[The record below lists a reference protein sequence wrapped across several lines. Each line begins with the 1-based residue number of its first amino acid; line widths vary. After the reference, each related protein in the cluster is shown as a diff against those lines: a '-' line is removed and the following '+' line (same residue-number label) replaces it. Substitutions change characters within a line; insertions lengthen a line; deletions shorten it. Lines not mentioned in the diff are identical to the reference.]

1 MISINNDKNC
11 KIRTG
16 ELKDA
21 ETLLEISNFVVSEG
35 EYFIVVS
42 EELEKSSLEEE
53 KEQIQKIMNNERETL
68 IVAEIDS
75 VVVGSIRIRSNRLK
89 RMSHTSTI
97 SMSLGKDYRGMGI
110 GKLLLQALLDW
121 AEKHPLI
128 EKVNLGVF
136 STNHR
141 AISLYKSMGFIEEGR
156 LVKEYKIN
164 ENKYIDDVLMYKCVK

>member
-42 EELEKSSLEEE
+42 EELENSSLEEE
-53 KEQIQKIMNNERETL
+53 REQIQKIINNERETL
-68 IVAEIDS
+68 IVAEIDG
-75 VVVGSIRIRSNRLK
+75 VVVGSIKIRSNRLK
-89 RMSHTSTI
+89 RMSHTGTI

-164 ENKYIDDVLMYKCVK
+164 ENTYIDDVLMYKCVK